1 MHADINKDS
10 ELNGVGP
17 IDNRTST
24 KKLHHIAHMWN
35 VTCDMWHV
43 TPDMWHVTPDM
54 WHMTCVEG
62 DRFLKISSPSLLHLV
77 IYDVLNI
84 F

>member
-1 MHADINKDS
+1 MQTDINKDS

-24 KKLHHIAHMWN
+24 KKLHHFAHMWN
-35 VTCDMWHV
+35 VTC
-43 TPDMWHVTPDM
+43 DMWHVTPDM

-62 DRFLKISSPSLLHLV
+62 DRFLKISAP
-77 IYDVLNI
+77 
-84 F
+84 